1 MKKENPIIFEIDG
14 VPYTLR
20 KRYFVESGKIALFL
34 YAHDQTPIFIMNH
47 SVSYLPDNEI
57 IIDTSS
63 KNQEHFDTLLEEK
76 GIIKKTNKID
86 PNFQCPIH
94 ELLI

>member
-1 MKKENPIIFEIDG
+1 MKKEYPLKFEIEG
-14 VPYTLR
+14 ITYTLR
-20 KRYFVESGKIALFL
+20 KKYFVESGKIALFL
-34 YAHDQTPIFIMNH
+34 FAHDQTPIFIMNH

-63 KNQEHFDTLLEEK
+63 IHQEHFDTLLEEK
-76 GIIKKTNKID
+76 GVIKKTNKID
-86 PNFQCPIH
+86 PNFQCPIY